1 MASNVSEVKRQMKDG
16 LLSCAICSEVYKTP
30 KVLPCLHSFCE
41 CCLERW
47 LEKND
52 GKLTCPNCRLR
63 CLLPTDGVKGLQTNF
78 HLTELIE
85 YVESLSDAR
94 SQLCKACHVNQA
106 VSHCPECCQNL
117 CRHCSLTHASWTESK
132 GHKIISLQQQHT
144 GRTCEAKAS
153 KKVSYLY
160 CPNHMENPTIAY
172 CTTCETPICRTCAAG
187 KHRDHAHKTI
197 QQAAEADQN
206 VLKFL
211 KRELEQAQQ
220 KVLARQDDLSKTCDT
235 METIRVDLETKI
247 ERHTQYIIENVFK
260 KQEELKNDLKTQ
272 ITERQQAIKS
282 QLEILED
289 DGRSL
294 TSAVRLTEGVMQS
307 EGFRRGLSTNKAIHR
322 HINYLLTKT
331 CIFSD
336 DVTRITFKPNFDF
349 LEQRLGEIVTSCD
362 SQSNGQVPVDDTTK
376 GSSGVEDSVKVQQRS
391 HDLKEMDGFKDDDG
405 VFSVGGGTV
414 RILGKSGKGKG
425 EFTFPNGLAVNP
437 SDELVVADMDNHR
450 VQILNWDGK
459 PFEPSNVAVSTEGIY
474 FITDIANGQ
483 IVVCDG
489 DSHLL
494 TTFGHEESL
503 KPDGVALTKDGFVI
517 VSDLQKAAHCL
528 RKYTVDGRHV
538 AVYGRYGTGPG
549 EFNCPS
555 SLAVNSQNQILVS
568 DGDNNR
574 IQVLDTEGCY
584 VSSFGGDQLSGPGG
598 IDVDFDDN
606 VYVCDDAAK
615 VLKYDKQG
623 KFLETVV
630 QEADIVPF
638 YVSVKKSKPTCLAI
652 SEGCNNIAGFVELP
666 SSNTKVCMYATNRVA
681 TNEPCG
687 KNER

>member
-1 MASNVSEVKRQMKDG
+1 
-16 LLSCAICSEVYKTP
+16 
-30 KVLPCLHSFCE
+30 
-41 CCLERW
+41 
-47 LEKND
+47 
-52 GKLTCPNCRLR
+52 
-63 CLLPTDGVKGLQTNF
+63 
-78 HLTELIE
+78 
-85 YVESLSDAR
+85 
-94 SQLCKACHVNQA
+94 
-106 VSHCPECCQNL
+106 
-117 CRHCSLTHASWTESK
+117 
-132 GHKIISLQQQHT
+132 
-144 GRTCEAKAS
+144 
-153 KKVSYLY
+153 
-160 CPNHMENPTIAY
+160 MENPTIAY

-235 METIRVDLETKI
+235 METIRVDLESKI

-294 TSAVRLTEGVMQS
+294 TSAVRLTEG
-307 EGFRRGLSTNKAIHR
+307 
-322 HINYLLTKT
+322 
-331 CIFSD
+331 
-336 DVTRITFKPNFDF
+336 
-349 LEQRLGEIVTSCD
+349 
-362 SQSNGQVPVDDTTK
+362 SNGQVPVDDTTK

-459 PFEPSNVAVSTEGIY
+459 CRKVLSFSTFSRPFEPSNVAVSTEGIY

-652 SEGCNNIAGFVELP
+652 SEGCNNIV
-666 SSNTKVCMYATNRVA
+666 KVVTLR
-681 TNEPCG
+681 
-687 KNER
+687 R